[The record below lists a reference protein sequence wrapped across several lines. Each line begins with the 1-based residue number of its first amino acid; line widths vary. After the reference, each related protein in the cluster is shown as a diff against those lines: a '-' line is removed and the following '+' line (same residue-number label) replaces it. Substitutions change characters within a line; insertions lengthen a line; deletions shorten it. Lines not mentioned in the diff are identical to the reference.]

1 MAARYLG
8 QPIDIHGGGSD
19 LVFPHHE
26 NEIAQSEGAADQPF
40 ASLWVHNG
48 MITFGAEKMSKSVG
62 NVRGIREVTSE
73 VPGDAL
79 RLLFLQ
85 THYRAPLDF
94 SAGRLDEGRRTLER
108 LCETLARADEG
119 ARPIPPPDIDSLLAH
134 PDSDFE
140 RRFCDAMDTDLNA
153 AQALG
158 FVFERATDLNRALD
172 AGDRAAQTI
181 RAEIGRVTTALGLV
195 TRSPPALLEEMQR
208 TARRRVTLSSEE
220 IEAAIEARMQARQRK
235 DWGEADAIRDRLAAQ
250 GIVLKDGPDGKSW
263 QAE

>member
-1 MAARYLG
+1 
-8 QPIDIHGGGSD
+8 
-19 LVFPHHE
+19 
-26 NEIAQSEGAADQPF
+26 
-40 ASLWVHNG
+40 

-195 TRSPPALLEEMQR
+195 TRSPTALLEEMQR

-250 GIVLKDGPDGKSW
+250 GIVLKDGPDGTSW